1 MINSGIVAFCDSSKL
16 VSQLY
21 DIGWQNGKIGPRRS
35 DMHDDHANAAA
46 VEQGKGSMPLTD
58 TPQGCRPPLDIS
70 GQSDELMDLF
80 SIGFAVRVIPF
91 ETRPGVSFLT
101 LEFAQSHRGVVA
113 SVS

>member
-21 DIGWQNGKIGPRRS
+21 DIGWQNGKIGSRRS

-70 GQSDELMDLF
+70 GSNFAADFIATLRAKSAVGAPFDR
-80 SIGFAVRVIPF
+80 SGRIKIGR
-91 ETRPGVSFLT
+91 FL
-101 LEFAQSHRGVVA
+101 
-113 SVS
+113 